1 MAQNDIKWVS
11 PRTVNGAV
19 DTFQVHA
26 GTTASINEGEPVFLK
41 GNVLGTR
48 YVQAITAS
56 QALQPSVGTDWLV
69 GISVSPSNETTTA
82 DGTVSV
88 MPSASADIWLC
99 APKTLATW
107 NTQAKYNAFVNGRCK
122 FDVTGGV
129 ITVVAPAATNSI
141 PTLGSS
147 SGLVVAPLN
156 ITQTP
161 GQVAF
166 FFRGGLNYLA

>member
-1 MAQNDIKWVS
+1 MAQNDIKFVS

-19 DTFQVHA
+19 DTYQVVL
-26 GTTASINEGEPVFLK
+26 GTTASINEGEPVFLGK
-41 GNVLGTR
+41 QTRGTR
-48 YVQAITAS
+48 YVQAITAT

-69 GISVSPSNETTTA
+69 GVSTTASNETATA

-88 MPSASADIWLC
+88 LQCSTQDILLC
-99 APKTLATW
+99 APKTASSW
-107 NTQAKYNAFVNGRCK
+107 NTQAKYNALVGRRVL

-129 ITVVAPAATNSI
+129 VTVLATPN
-141 PTLGSS
+141 TTN

-156 ITQTP
+156 IAQTP